1 MRGVATGPA
10 RASRSRSEYHTRETE
25 GPMMPAAIRMGRLAR
40 LVQVLTC
47 AVVSVVAAGPPE
59 ELRRRYDLPA
69 GDAATG
75 LRQFAEVSGREIL
88 FAAEVVRG
96 MRTSPVRG
104 EFHAQEALQR
114 LLAGTSLE
122 AIPDESSGAIAVR
135 RSPGF
140 KPPLPSPNLPSIL
153 PQTDPSASSDL
164 PALKNLNP
172 RSFLT
177 ALFALG
183 SVVEAQ
189 TAVNPP
195 RGDAILLSPFE
206 VQTGKDTGYLA
217 ASTLAGSRL
226 NTALVDT
233 PASISVMTR
242 DFIGDIAATNVG
254 DALVYALN
262 AVRNTSEPNGNGH
275 GQEDLP
281 IAIRGFG
288 GQAVLGRNYFQWG
301 LESDTYNTERIDFA
315 RGPNSILFGTGGPGG
330 LINTST
336 KRAIFGRAPQQL
348 GLRVASW
355 DDYRATLDVGRPL
368 TRNLAVRFNGVQQTA
383 KSWRDYEGK
392 ERKGAALAVT
402 FRPFRNTE
410 LRFDGE
416 YGEYNR
422 VYTNPYLPGDGLSLW
437 LAGGRPVSATFG
449 APVTGAT
456 RSAARVYIHDPES
469 GTVRSWFGS
478 LQTAG
483 AGASASTAI
492 PRGLTD
498 FSVLPLKANVGGDG
512 NRSESRFTSSSLFL
526 EQRFGDLWLEAAASR
541 QSTGRLWLLSTAASD
556 SVVRADPNA
565 LLPDGRAN
573 PNVGRLY
580 IDSYAQQQT
589 QDFTIDDLRLT
600 VAYTLDLNQRSPGL
614 GSYSLTGLL
623 SSRRN
628 EQISDTLFEV
638 NTTPAGDALYP
649 RNLANANNRIY
660 RRAYLDPFG
669 SGRKGAYDA
678 RRQQFRLGGVTSGFA
693 RTQNQG
699 LVTREDLDSSM
710 IAAQA
715 KVLNDR
721 LVITG
726 GLRRDQ
732 GRNFV
737 GSAAADP
744 VSGVFPLQTLAATPT
759 AFKGDTKTFGL
770 VLHLTPW
777 ASAFYNRSNNFVPQ
791 NTLTILGEPLG
802 PRLGEGMD
810 FGLKFRLLEGRLY
823 AVVTRYET
831 SERNRNSFP
840 NGDLLNAMNEIYE
853 AIGEPT
859 RLAGPSS
866 RDSIDNEGKGH
877 EFELTA
883 NPSPH
888 WRFTANF
895 AQTRGT
901 QANNQPRFRAYIAGR
916 RAAWAAQSARPL
928 IAPIS
933 GVPITD
939 PKTSAPATVAT
950 ALDSIATYER
960 NILAANGVTARQLR
974 EYSGSVF
981 SAYTF
986 RSDRSWLNQLT
997 LGAGA
1002 RYRGKPVVGYRSGVE
1017 PVFGKG
1023 DVEVNLMAAKNL
1035 RLLNRRIRVQAN
1047 LDNALDVNDP
1057 IVADADDTTVYRLL
1071 YPNPLRWTLSATI
1084 DL

>member
-1 MRGVATGPA
+1 MKPLPPSRPYGP
-10 RASRSRSEYHTRETE
+10 RPYL
-25 GPMMPAAIRMGRLAR
+25 AAWFRHSLSA
-40 LVQVLTC
+40 
-47 AVVSVVAAGPPE
+47 AVGLGLFFPSALVAASSSAH
-59 ELRRRYDLPA
+59 RKFDIPA
-69 GDAATG
+69 GDAAKT
-75 LRQFAEVSGREIL
+75 LKL
-88 FAAEVVRG
+88 FAAQSGEQLLYSPDDVGGVR
-96 MRTSPVRG
+96 THAAYG
-104 EFHAQEALQR
+104 EFTSITALEHM
-114 LLAGTSLE
+114 LE
-122 AIPDESSGAIAVR
+122 RTALKARQDEKTKAIAITVGTPSR
-135 RSPGF
+135 GPPASAPAPPPETLKTSQSQHNESPPVKKRNLF
-140 KPPLPSPNLPSIL
+140 PL
-153 PQTDPSASSDL
+153 
-164 PALKNLNP
+164 
-172 RSFLT
+172 LT
-177 ALFALG
+177 GWIAVGAAAG
-183 SVVEAQ
+183 AQ

-195 RGDAILLSPFE
+195 KDDAIVLSPFE

-226 NTALVDT
+226 NTSLVDT

-242 DFIGDIAATNVG
+242 DFINDIAATNVG

-262 AVRNTSEPNGNGH
+262 AVRNTSDPNSNGF

-301 LESDTYNTERIDFA
+301 LESDTYNTERIDFS

-330 LINTST
+330 IINTTT
-336 KRAIFGRAPQQL
+336 KRAIFGRDLQQL

-355 DDYRATLDVGRPL
+355 EDYRASIDVSRQVAK
-368 TRNLAVRFNGVQQTA
+368 TLAVRVNGVQQSA

-402 FRPFRNTE
+402 FRPFKNTE
-410 LRFDGE
+410 IRYDGE
-416 YGEYNR
+416 YGEYDR
-422 VYTNPYLPGDGLSLW
+422 VYTNPYLPGDGLSSW
-437 LAGGRPVSATFG
+437 LAGGRQFSATYG
-449 APVTGAT
+449 ALVTGAA
-456 RSAARVYIHDPES
+456 RSTARVFIHDPAS
-469 GTVRSWFGS
+469 GTVQSWFGS
-478 LQTAG
+478 VQTAG

-492 PRGLTD
+492 PRGLTN
-498 FSVLPLKANVGGDG
+498 FSVLPLKANVSGDG

-526 EQRFGDLWLEAAASR
+526 EQRVGNLWIEAAASR
-541 QSTGRLWLLSTAASD
+541 QATGRLWLLSTAPGD

-573 PNVGRLY
+573 PNVGKLY

-589 QDFTIDDLRLT
+589 QDFTIDDLRFT
-600 VAYTLDLNQRSPGL
+600 AAYTLDLNQHSPWL

-628 EQISDTLFEV
+628 DQINDNLFEV
-638 NTTPAGDALYP
+638 NTTPVGDAIYP

-678 RRQQFRLGGVTSGFA
+678 RDQQFRQGGVTSGFA
-693 RTQNQG
+693 RIQNQG
-699 LVTREDLDSSM
+699 LVSREELDSRM
-710 IAAQA
+710 IAGQA
-715 KVLNDR
+715 KILKDR

-726 GLRRDQ
+726 GLRRDESK
-732 GRNFV
+732 NFV
-737 GSAAADP
+737 GNATADA
-744 VSGVFPLQTLAATPT
+744 VSGVFPLQTLSPT
-759 AFKGDTKTFGL
+759 STNFGGDTKTFGL
-770 VLHLTPW
+770 VLHLTTW
-777 ASAFYNRSNNFVPQ
+777 VSAVYNRSNNFVPQ
-791 NTLTILGEPLG
+791 NQLTILGDPLG
-802 PRLGEGMD
+802 PRLGKGKD
-810 FGLKFRLLEGRLY
+810 FGLKFRLLDGRIY
-823 AVVTRYET
+823 AAVTRYET
-831 SERNRNSFP
+831 SEKNRNSFP

-859 RLAGPSS
+859 RLAGPTS

-883 NPSPH
+883 NLTPQ
-888 WRFTANF
+888 WRLTANF
-895 AQTRGT
+895 AQTQGT

-916 RAAWAAQSARPL
+916 RTTWAAQSARPL

-974 EYSGSVF
+974 EYTGSVF
-981 SAYTF
+981 TAYTF
-986 RSDRSWLNQLT
+986 RSDRSWLNNLT
-997 LGAGA
+997 LGAGT
-1002 RYRGKPVVGYRSGVE
+1002 RYRGKPVVGYRNGIE
-1017 PVFGKG
+1017 PFFGKG
-1023 DVEVNLMAAKNL
+1023 DLEVNLMAAKNL
-1035 RLLNRRIRVQAN
+1035 RVLNRRVRVQAN
-1047 LDNALDVNDP
+1047 LDNALNVNDP
-1057 IVADADDTTVYRLL
+1057 IIADADDTAVYRFL